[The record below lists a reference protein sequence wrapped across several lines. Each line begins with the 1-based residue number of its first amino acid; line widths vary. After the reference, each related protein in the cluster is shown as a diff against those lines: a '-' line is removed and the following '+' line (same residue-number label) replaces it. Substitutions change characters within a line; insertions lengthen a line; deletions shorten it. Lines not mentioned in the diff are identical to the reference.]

1 MNPRTLTLASILSLA
16 LWCVAVLI
24 GCSIVWA
31 ARNLGQWPLLIIATA
46 LGTAALVM
54 SRVGDES

>member
-1 MNPRTLTLASILSLA
+1 MSARGLKFALLLA
-16 LWCVAVLI
+16 LPAWLLAVGI
-24 GCSIVWA
+24 GIGIVWA
-31 ARNLGQWPLLIIATA
+31 ADNLGEWPLFIIATA